1 MFFKKSEIEKVLKKY
16 GDAKGA
22 LYLTIYHTYMK
33 RIMPLMT
40 SGNGDAAKEAT
51 NQFIANLKE
60 KYGMPFVMEYN
71 PFFQENMRN
80 IKLQGELEKAG
91 SQYYDESL
99 FS

>member
-1 MFFKKSEIEKVLKKY
+1 MFFRKSEIEKVLKQY
-16 GDAKGA
+16 GNTKGT

-33 RIMPLMT
+33 RVLPLMT
-40 SGNGDAAKEAT
+40 SGKGDAATEAT

-80 IKLQGELEKAG
+80 VKLQSELEKAG
-91 SQYYDESL
+91 SQYYDGSL